1 MARTGGTTPRLAAGP
16 QRPGRGPRRLGE
28 RPPGIKRPRVLQIT
42 AHPRIRRAGPEPLL
56 SPLPDLI
63 GPHTPRTA
71 GRLQLGHRRRQ
82 VPASPLQPA
91 AHRPRP
97 FATTPAASS
106 RNRRIPATD
115 KIVIPAAARQGPPRS
130 VSPTPTGAGNPSG
143 SITISHT
150 PPLRRYADITGTHRP
165 ASGCRGFV
173 SSTSAGSRSKP
184 RSV

>member
-1 MARTGGTTPRLAAGP
+1 MARSGATTRRRAAGP
-16 QRPGRGPRRLGE
+16 QRRSRGPRGLGE

-63 GPHTPRTA
+63 GPHAPRA
-71 GRLQLGHRRRQ
+71 ASCLQLGHRCRQ

-97 FATTPAASS
+97 FAAAAAASS
-106 RNRRIPATD
+106 RSRRIPATD
-115 KIVIPAAARQGPPRS
+115 KIVVPVAAGQGPPRS
-130 VSPTPTGAGNPSG
+130 VSPTRTGAGNPSG
-143 SITISHT
+143 SITISHM
-150 PPLRRYADITGTHRP
+150 PPLRRYADITGTRRP